1 MLDLG
6 PPGFLMIL
14 PVIFG
19 NRSKFARAN
28 FYSQVSAIF
37 RLLSL
42 NGYYVVQRPKCNLV
56 RSKLHSEYRVIFGES
71 AALWQNAIVVLPEF
85 SM

>member
-1 MLDLG
+1 
-6 PPGFLMIL
+6 MIL

-19 NRSKFARAN
+19 NRSKFARAD
-28 FYSQVSAIF
+28 FYSQVPAIF
-37 RLLSL
+37 RLPTERLLLSL

-71 AALWQNAIVVLPEF
+71 AALWQNAIAVLPEF